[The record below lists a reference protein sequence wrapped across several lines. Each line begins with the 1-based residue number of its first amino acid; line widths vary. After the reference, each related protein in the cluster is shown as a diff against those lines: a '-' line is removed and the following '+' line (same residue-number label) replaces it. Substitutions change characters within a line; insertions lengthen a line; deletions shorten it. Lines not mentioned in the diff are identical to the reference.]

1 MTSQRHHCK
10 VGWTAQAGGQGGP
23 PTWKVLELL
32 YWNLLC
38 MLQEAVSQAME
49 GIHMLAL
56 PVSKQ
61 TVRFCGG
68 MPIAT
73 RP

>member
-1 MTSQRHHCK
+1 MCC
-10 VGWTAQAGGQGGP
+10 
-23 PTWKVLELL
+23 TWKVLELL
-32 YWNLLC
+32 YWNLLWT
-38 MLQEAVSQAME
+38 LQEGASQPME
-49 GIHMLAL
+49 GTHMLAL